1 MPQSKQTAKNHL
13 MDKIKVFKSS
23 PDYND
28 NTPKHKTKFVFAD
41 RKGYQRIFVET
52 VIPGAFDLLETEYR

>member
-1 MPQSKQTAKNHL
+1 MAKQNL

-28 NTPKHKTKFVFAD
+28 NTPKPKTKFVFAD
-41 RKGYQRIFVET
+41 KQGYQRIFVET
-52 VIPGAFDLLETEYR
+52 IIPGAFNLLETEYNR